1 MSNKVI
7 IIGKPNVGK
16 SSIFN
21 GIINKKIALV
31 DNYPGLTRD
40 LRKKKIKLWD
50 KELELI
56 DSPGLVLSKNEFE
69 KNINSSTLTN
79 AKSSCLILLVFDSK
93 DDLTSEDQNVINLTR
108 KLNKKTLVVINKC
121 DVKNHKVHDLRGF
134 EKKFFI
140 SATHNSGLDDLK
152 WEIYN
157 LLQNNEKFNTED
169 ESISVAIV
177 GKINTGKSTIFN
189 LLNKKSISQTS
200 EIPFMTRDSVESNID
215 IKNIKFRAFDTAGFS
230 KGIESRLKVNKI
242 SIEQTLK
249 KIRLSQVVI
258 IVLDINN
265 YFEKINSKIIDH
277 VYKENRCVLIL
288 VNKIDTQSS
297 LNKSDIIGHIYSLT
311 PQIEGI
317 PICFVSATKNMGFEI
332 FKKSLLDQIK
342 SWKNRISTSNLN
354 IWLISAVNKTP
365 HPMYNGNLVKFKFI
379 TQVSTAPPKFFI
391 FTNHPKFIS
400 NSYKRFLTNN
410 LKKHFNLTGLPAKIV
425 FKKSSN
431 PYEKK

>member
-157 LLQNNEKFNTED
+157 LLQNNENFNTED

-297 LNKSDIIGHIYSLT
+297 LNKSYITGHIYSLT

>member
-157 LLQNNEKFNTED
+157 LLQNNENFNTED

-297 LNKSDIIGHIYSLT
+297 LNKSDITGHIYSLT

>member
-31 DNYPGLTRD
+31 DDYPGLTRD
-40 LRKKKIKLWD
+40 IRKKKISLWD

-56 DSPGLVLSKNEFE
+56 DSPGLVLSKNQFE
-69 KNINSSTLTN
+69 KNINALTLLN
-79 AKSSCLILLVFDSK
+79 AKLSCLILLVFDSK
-93 DDLTSEDQNVINLTR
+93 DELTSEDHNIINLTR

-121 DVKNHKVHDLRGF
+121 DVKNHKTHDLEGF
-134 EKKFFI
+134 GRKFFI
-140 SATHNSGLDDLK
+140 SAAHNSGLDDLK

-157 LLQNNEKFNTED
+157 LLDNIDNIKNED
-169 ESISVAIV
+169 QSISVAIV
-177 GKINTGKSTIFN
+177 GKINTGKSSIFN
-189 LLNKKSISQTS
+189 LLNKKAVSQTS
-200 EIPFMTRDSVESNID
+200 EIPFMTRDAVESDID

-230 KGIESRLKVNKI
+230 KGIESRLKVNQI

-249 KIRLSQVVI
+249 KIRLSQVVV
-258 IVLDINN
+258 IVLDVNN

-277 VYKENRCVLIL
+277 VYRENRCVLIL

-297 LNKSDIIGHIYSLT
+297 LNKSDIIEHIYYLT
-311 PQIEGI
+311 PQIKGI
-317 PICFVSATKNMGFEI
+317 PVCFVSATKNIGFET
-332 FKKSLLDQIK
+332 FYKSLLNQLK
-342 SWKNRISTSNLN
+342 SWKNRIPTSNLN
-354 IWLISAVNKTP
+354 MWLSTAVNKTP
-365 HPMYNGNLVKFKFI
+365 HPMYNGNIVKFKFI
-379 TQVSTAPPKFFI
+379 TQISIAPPKFFI
-391 FTNHPKFIS
+391 FTNHPKFIN
-400 NSYKRFLTNN
+400 NSYKRFLAND
-410 LKKHFNLTGLPAKIV
+410 LKINFNLTGLPAKIV

>member
-157 LLQNNEKFNTED
+157 LLQNNDKFNTED

-297 LNKSDIIGHIYSLT
+297 LNKSDITEHIYSLT

-425 FKKSSN
+425 LKKSSN

>member
-297 LNKSDIIGHIYSLT
+297 LNKSDITGHIYSLT

>member
-21 GIINKKIALV
+21 GIINKKMALV
-31 DNYPGLTRD
+31 DNFPGLTRD
-40 LRKKKIKLWD
+40 IRKKKIRLWD

-56 DSPGLVLSKNEFE
+56 DSPGLVLSKNQFE
-69 KNINSSTLTN
+69 QNINMSTLLN
-79 AKSSCLILLVFDSK
+79 AKLSCLILLVFDSK
-93 DDLTSEDQNVINLTR
+93 DDLTSEDHNIISLTR

-121 DVKNHKVHDLRGF
+121 DVKNHKMHDLNGF

-157 LLQNNEKFNTED
+157 LLDKNENIKTED
-169 ESISVAIV
+169 QSIAVAIV

-189 LLNKKSISQTS
+189 LLSKKTISQTS
-200 EIPFMTRDSVESNID
+200 EVPFMTRDAVESDID

-230 KGIESRLKVNKI
+230 KGIESRLKVNQI

-258 IVLDINN
+258 IVLDVNN

-277 VYKENRCVLIL
+277 VFKENRCVLIL

-297 LNKSDIIGHIYSLT
+297 LSKSDITEHIYYLT
-311 PQIEGI
+311 PQIKGI
-317 PICFVSATKNMGFEI
+317 PICFVSATKNIGFEN
-332 FKKSLLDQIK
+332 FYKSLLNQLK
-342 SWKNRISTSNLN
+342 TWKNRISTRNLN
-354 IWLISAVNKTP
+354 MWLSATINKTP

-379 TQVSTAPPKFFI
+379 TQVSIAPPKFFI

-400 NSYKRFLTNN
+400 NSYKRFLASN
-410 LKKHFNLTGLPAKIV
+410 LKNNFNLAGLPAKIV

>member
-1 MSNKVI
+1 MSNQVI

-21 GIINKKIALV
+21 GIINKKMALV

-40 LRKKKIKLWD
+40 IRKKKIRLWD

-56 DSPGLVLSKNEFE
+56 DSPGLVLSKNQFE
-69 KNINSSTLTN
+69 KNINASTLFN
-79 AKSSCLILLVFDSK
+79 AKLSCLILLVFDSK
-93 DDLTSEDQNVINLTR
+93 DDLTSEDHYIINLTR
-108 KLNKKTLVVINKC
+108 KLNKKTLVVMNKC
-121 DVKNHKVHDLRGF
+121 DIKNYKTHDLKGF

-157 LLQNNEKFNTED
+157 LLENNDKIETED
-169 ESISVAIV
+169 QGISVAIV

-189 LLNKKSISQTS
+189 LLSKKAISQIS
-200 EIPFMTRDSVESNID
+200 EVPFMTRDAVESDID

-230 KGIESRLKVNKI
+230 KGIESRLKVNQI

-249 KIRLSQVVI
+249 KIRLSQVIV
-258 IVLDINN
+258 IVLDVNN

-277 VYKENRCVLIL
+277 VFKENRCVLIL

-297 LNKSDIIGHIYSLT
+297 LNKRDIIEHIYYLT
-311 PQIEGI
+311 PQIKDI
-317 PICFVSATKNMGFEI
+317 PICFVSAIKNLGFET
-332 FKKSLLDQIK
+332 FYESLLNQLK

-354 IWLISAVNKTP
+354 IWLSTTINKTP

-379 TQVSTAPPKFFI
+379 TQVSIAPPKFFI

-400 NSYKRFLTNN
+400 NSYKRFLANN
-410 LKKHFNLTGLPAKIV
+410 LKNNFNLAGLPAKIV

>member
-157 LLQNNEKFNTED
+157 LLQNNDKFNTED

-297 LNKSDIIGHIYSLT
+297 LNKSDITGHIYSLT

>member
-297 LNKSDIIGHIYSLT
+297 LNKSDITGHIYSLT

-400 NSYKRFLTNN
+400 NSYKRFLANN
-410 LKKHFNLTGLPAKIV
+410 LKNHFNLTGLPTKLV